1 MSHIKANRIKY
12 LKETQPSHPRNI
24 TFTKTVNVSSNSYQ
38 QFSLE
43 LSSFKYKHLKK
54 LSHISIP
61 TKEHISNHQP
71 QMRGNTPISTTT
83 NKETFG
89 VEKKTK
95 HNNSVD

>member
-24 TFTKTVNVSSNSYQ
+24 TFTKTVNVSSNSYK

-54 LSHISIP
+54 IIP
-61 TKEHISNHQP
+61 YFYTYQRAYIQP
-71 QMRGNTPISTTT
+71 PATDERKHT
-83 NKETFG
+83 NFY
-89 VEKKTK
+89 
-95 HNNSVD
+95 HH